1 MIRRIFVFAMLLG
14 CLFKSSGID
23 YDTLSND
30 LVEWKKDCY
39 AQSNQNPI
47 SSQIN
52 FYTVKFEKILS
63 NGPEIASFLMQ
74 KFKDGN
80 GELIVFFPRL
90 FKVTFDSYFD
100 GQKKIWIFP
109 DYPKYVYYPTGFH
122 PHKQKENDD
131 SIWCYWWNNGRKLTI
146 KLFEKKYKEFHCSR
160 GFISDFKY
168 HHGFS
173 SKVFHLKRRSD
184 PNNDIQRKFLDEM
197 KHIFKTVDL
206 ELIINCDETGWKL
219 FPKGILTWGETGVDN
234 VARLSTI
241 NDKSQVTVLASI
253 TAAGTK
259 LPLLFVAQ
267 GKTSQVESTQ
277 IGDVDYHWK
286 CHSESGWMTDEVFK
300 FYLMK
305 LREHLGHDKTIHLVM
320 DLYPAH
326 MTSDVDKL
334 AEELNFKLHIIP
346 AGMTDVYQPLDR
358 RVFGPLKAKARKFF
372 RQRNHLGQPLKA
384 TKSDAFQDMCRAWE
398 SVTSF
403 LVLSAWSIYVED
415 EDESPEKKENEAL
428 RAHHRDYVKQI
439 REESIRKRIETR
451 RCSLEDEG
459 YKPLE
464 L

>member
-1 MIRRIFVFAMLLG
+1 MATKLPLLFKRGPYHDYSKVKDKIPDVLNRLKKTTRGDLAKVSKETGIPYSTISRWHYGLMHDVHFNPLAKKWGHHKRIFSDEEEDA
-14 CLFKSSGID
+14 IAD
-23 YDTLSND
+23 YIVSN
-30 LVEWKKDCY
+30 Y
-39 AQSNQNPI
+39 
-47 SSQIN
+47 
-52 FYTVKFEKILS
+52 ILP
-63 NGPEIASFLMQ
+63 GLHFTDDDFVEIALLAH
-74 KFKDGN
+74 K
-80 GELIVFFPRL
+80 E
-90 FKVTFDSYFD
+90 
-100 GQKKIWIFP
+100 
-109 DYPKYVYYPTGFH
+109 KYNRYLESSDP
-122 PHKQKENDD
+122 EE
-131 SIWCYWWNNGRKLTI
+131 R
-146 KLFEKKYKEFHCSR
+146 KKYKEFHCSR
-160 GFISDFKY
+160 GFITDFKY

-326 MTSDVDKL
+326 MTNDVYKL

-384 TKSDAFQDMCRAWE
+384 TKLDACQDMCRAWE
-398 SVTSF
+398 SVTSY

-415 EDESPEKKENEAL
+415 EDASPEKKENEAL

-451 RCSLEDEG
+451 RSNLEDEG
-459 YKPLE
+459 YKPIE